1 MKPIGRYLPLSSIA
15 FKSGEYWDT
24 LSAAT
29 GCWRHRL
36 MKGVNRSKRIELIR
50 DRRLPMILR
59 GDIMVEDDSWVII
72 VSSSLLLLL
81 SSSLCLIGS
90 MPSVVSMELFSG
102 DDELSMSNAA
112 SASIM
117 LGDVASVVVVVVVV
131 VVAMFVVETKVSVEI
146 MRILDSS
153 ERGFRVVVGL
163 ASATAVG
170 L

>member
-1 MKPIGRYLPLSSIA
+1 MSSIA

-112 SASIM
+112 SVSIM
-117 LGDVASVVVVVVVV
+117 LELEDVASVVVVV
-131 VVAMFVVETKVSVEI
+131 AMIFVVETKLSVEI

>member
-117 LGDVASVVVVVVVV
+117 LELEDVASVVVVV
-131 VVAMFVVETKVSVEI
+131 AMIFVVETKLSVEI

-163 ASATAVG
+163 VSATAVG

>member
-1 MKPIGRYLPLSSIA
+1 
-15 FKSGEYWDT
+15 
-24 LSAAT
+24 
-29 GCWRHRL
+29 
-36 MKGVNRSKRIELIR
+36 
-50 DRRLPMILR
+50 
-59 GDIMVEDDSWVII
+59 
-72 VSSSLLLLL
+72 
-81 SSSLCLIGS
+81 

-112 SASIM
+112 SVSIM
-117 LGDVASVVVVVVVV
+117 LELEDVASVVVVV
-131 VVAMFVVETKVSVEI
+131 AMIFVVETKLSVEI

>member
-15 FKSGEYWDT
+15 FKNGEYWDT

-72 VSSSLLLLL
+72 VSSSLLLL
-81 SSSLCLIGS
+81 SSSLCLIRS

-117 LGDVASVVVVVVVV
+117 LELEDVASVVVVV
-131 VVAMFVVETKVSVEI
+131 AMIFVVETKVSVEI
-146 MRILDSS
+146 IRILDSS

-163 ASATAVG
+163 VSATAVG

>member
-72 VSSSLLLLL
+72 VSSSLLLL
-81 SSSLCLIGS
+81 SSSLCLIRS

-117 LGDVASVVVVVVVV
+117 LELEDVASVVVVA
-131 VVAMFVVETKVSVEI
+131 AMIFVVETKLSVEI

-153 ERGFRVVVGL
+153 KRGFRVVAGL
-163 ASATAVG
+163 ASMAAVG

>member
-72 VSSSLLLLL
+72 VSSSLLLL
-81 SSSLCLIGS
+81 SSSLCLIRS

-117 LGDVASVVVVVVVV
+117 LELEDVASVVVVV
-131 VVAMFVVETKVSVEI
+131 AMIFVVETKVSVEI
-146 MRILDSS
+146 IRILDSS

-163 ASATAVG
+163 VSATAVG